1 MEVTMRKR
9 HVERAAMAGL
19 CLLFVVL
26 AYAGPKNFWELKP
39 YTEWTASEVD
49 KILQK
54 ASPWTQVL
62 LLLPTGGGGG
72 GRSSARDPNPSY
84 STPVYIT
91 WNSRI
96 VRQAVARKTMLESPD
111 TPRPEIEKVLN
122 YDPKHIE
129 IFVNGPVMGGG
140 RGAGQAAGAAEF
152 KENTYLQKKNK
163 EKIPLADLVTTRG
176 RNGSITLLFPR
187 EVDGKPTVVPED
199 KEITLVIRVGENN
212 YKFAFKYAAMMVDG
226 KMEM

>member
-1 MEVTMRKR
+1 MRTH
-9 HVERAAMAGL
+9 HVGRAAMAGS

-26 AYAGPKNFWELKP
+26 AYAGPKVFWELKP

-62 LLLPTGGGGG
+62 LLLPSDGGGGSRG
-72 GRSSARDPNPSY
+72 ATRSPNPSY

-96 VRQAVARKTMLESPD
+96 VRQAVARKTMLELPT
-111 TPRPEIEKVLN
+111 TPKEEIDKVLN
-122 YDPKHIE
+122 YDPKHLE

-140 RGAGQAAGAAEF
+140 REAGQAEGAAAF
-152 KENTYLQKKNK
+152 KEKTYLQKKNK
-163 EKIPLADLVTTRG
+163 EKIPLADMVTTRG
-176 RNGSITLLFPR
+176 RNGSMTLLFPR
-187 EVDGKPTVVPED
+187 ELDGKPTVVPED
-199 KEITLVIRVGENN
+199 KEITLVIRIGENT
-212 YKFAFKYAAMMVDG
+212 YKFIFKYPAMMVNG
-226 KMEM
+226 KLEM